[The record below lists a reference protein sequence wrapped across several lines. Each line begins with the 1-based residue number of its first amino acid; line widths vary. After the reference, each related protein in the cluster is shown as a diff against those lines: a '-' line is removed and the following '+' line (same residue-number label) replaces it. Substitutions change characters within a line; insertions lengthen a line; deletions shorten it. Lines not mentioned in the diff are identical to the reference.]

1 MPDSISARS
10 KLLILGTGTFAM
22 EAADLVDDIGGWD
35 IVGFVAS
42 LPPYQPGDTI
52 LGLPVYWVDELER
65 FDNSHHAVCALVTTK
80 RWKFIEQVTAFGIPF
95 ATIIHPTARV
105 SRRATVGEGSVISAG
120 VQVSTHTHIG
130 RHVVINRGALI
141 GHHDTI
147 HDYVTISPGA
157 NIAGSVTIG
166 TRTYVGMGAL
176 IVEKRTIGS
185 QVVVGAGALVTRD
198 VPDRV
203 RVLGLPARVVEENIE
218 GM

>member
-1 MPDSISARS
+1 MNSALRR
-10 KLLILGTGTFAM
+10 LLILGTGTFAM
-22 EAADLVDDIGGWD
+22 EVADLVDDIGGWE

-52 LGLPVYWVDELER
+52 LGLPVYWVDELGR
-65 FDNSHHAVCALVTTK
+65 FDNSYRAVCALVTTR
-80 RWKFIEQVTAFGIPF
+80 RWKFIEQVTALGIPF

-120 VQVSTHTHIG
+120 VQISTHTHIG
-130 RHVVINRGALI
+130 KHVIVNRGALI
-141 GHHDTI
+141 GHHDII

-166 TRTYVGMGAL
+166 TRTYVGMGA
-176 IVEKRTIGS
+176 IVIEKRTIGS
-185 QVVVGAGALVTRD
+185 QVAVGAGALVTHDIR
-198 VPDRV
+198 DRV
-203 RVLGLPARVVEENIE
+203 RVTGLPARVVEENIE